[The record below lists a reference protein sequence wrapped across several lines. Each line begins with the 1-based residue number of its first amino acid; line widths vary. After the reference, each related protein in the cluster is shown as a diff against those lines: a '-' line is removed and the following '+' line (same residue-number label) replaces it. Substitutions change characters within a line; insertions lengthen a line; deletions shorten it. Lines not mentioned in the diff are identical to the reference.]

1 MSGNYDTN
9 PYNPKVH
16 NYGGHLVGELTLG
29 KSERCFQ
36 ILFQSCPLR
45 MLLDGSQNLSVN
57 SGLVRLSLLG
67 RFVFLLLG
75 VKDLTILPGSL
86 LCLDPGKIFVV
97 DVVRNLD
104 SRNVN
109 LGGCSQQEPLVDPSQ
124 RSSIQLEWSS
134 HQEEAG
140 LQLLQDHHALPF
152 VNSGQDDGHGS
163 SRQRRPH
170 GPLVLREEVDGGSLG
185 GRGNGGV
192 VVSQLLH
199 ADHAGAS
206 IFGSSDLLL
215 NEDLLLCSSGL
226 RSDLLG
232 ELVDGLL
239 VVGGTL
245 AEPVN
250 STVQGIVTRLAR
262 VFVLGHTSLV
272 EVNQAIL

>member
-57 SGLVRLSLLG
+57 STLVLLSLLG

-75 VKDLTILPGSL
+75 VKDLTILFGSL

-104 SRNVN
+104 SRDVN

-124 RSSIQLEWSS
+124 WSSIQLEWSS

-140 LQLLQDHHALPF
+140 IQLLQDHHALPL
-152 VNSGQDDGHGS
+152 VDSGQNDGHS
-163 SRQRRPH
+163 SGGERLPH
-170 GPLVLREEVDGGSLG
+170 CPLVLREEVDGGSLG
-185 GRGNGGV
+185 GRVHGGV
-192 VVSQLLH
+192 VIGQLLD
-199 ADHAGAS
+199 ADHAGAT
-206 IFGSSDLLL
+206 ILGSTDLLL
-215 NEDLLLCSSGL
+215 HEDLLLCSSGL
-226 RSDLLG
+226 LGDLLN

-239 VVGGTL
+239 VVGGAL
-245 AEPVN
+245 AKPID
-250 STVQGIVTRLAR
+250 STV
-262 VFVLGHTSLV
+262 
-272 EVNQAIL
+272 

>member
-75 VKDLTILPGSL
+75 VKDLTILFGSL
-86 LCLDPGKIFVV
+86 LSLDPGKIFVV

-104 SRNVN
+104 ARDVN
-109 LGGCSQQEPLVDPSQ
+109 LSGCSQQEPLVDPSQ
-124 RSSIQLEWSS
+124 RSSIQLERSS

-140 LQLLQDHHALPF
+140 LQLLQDHHALPL
-152 VNSGQDDGHGS
+152 VDSGQDDGHS
-163 SRQRRPH
+163 SSGERLPH
-170 GPLVLREEVDGGSLG
+170 CPLVLREEVHGGSLG
-185 GRGNGGV
+185 GRVHGGV
-192 VVSQLLH
+192 VIGQLLG
-199 ADHAGAS
+199 ADHAGATVL
-206 IFGSSDLLL
+206 GSTDLLL
-215 NEDLLLCSSGL
+215 HEDLLLCSSRL
-226 RSDLLG
+226 LSDLLN

-245 AEPVN
+245 AKPID
-250 STVQGIVTRLAR
+250 STV
-262 VFVLGHTSLV
+262 
-272 EVNQAIL
+272 

>member
-97 DVVRNLD
+97 DVVKNLD

-140 LQLLQDHHALPF
+140 LQLLQDHHALPL
-152 VNSGQDDGHGS
+152 VDSGQNDGHS
-163 SRQRRPH
+163 SGGERLPH
-170 GPLVLREEVDGGSLG
+170 CPLVLREEVDGGSLG
-185 GRGNGGV
+185 GRVHGGV
-192 VVSQLLH
+192 VIGQLLD
-199 ADHAGAS
+199 ADHAGAT
-206 IFGSSDLLL
+206 ILGSTDLLL
-215 NEDLLLCSSGL
+215 HEDLLLRSSGL
-226 RSDLLG
+226 LGDLLN

-239 VVGGTL
+239 VVGGAL
-245 AEPVN
+245 AKPID
-250 STVQGIVTRLAR
+250 STV
-262 VFVLGHTSLV
+262 
-272 EVNQAIL
+272 